1 MKSLSWMPLGSWIEF
16 LPTLTRCLL
25 LKMAISDEI
34 KQAVRERA
42 RYIREY
48 CHSPERLSANRF
60 TVDHVIPKSLG
71 GSDEL
76 DNLALACRRCNER
89 RYNFIAG
96 IDPDTQEIVP
106 IFNPRKQKWKEH
118 FVWLN
123 QGVIIEGT
131 TSISRATCLR
141 LDLND
146 TRYPEN
152 DSIRETRRFWV
163 QTGLHPPE

>member
-1 MKSLSWMPLGSWIEF
+1 MP
-16 LPTLTRCLL
+16 
-25 LKMAISDEI
+25 ISDEL
-34 KQAVRERA
+34 KQAIRERA
-42 RYIREY
+42 KYVCEY

-89 RYNFIAG
+89 RYNFVAG

-106 IFNPRKQKWKEH
+106 IFNPRKQKWEEH

-123 QGVIIEGT
+123 QGVVIEGT
-131 TSISRATCLR
+131 TPIGRATCLR

-152 DSIRETRRFWV
+152 DSIRETRQFWIK
-163 QTGLHPPE
+163 TGLHPPADDPLQV

>member
-1 MKSLSWMPLGSWIEF
+1 M
-16 LPTLTRCLL
+16 RCLL
-25 LKMAISDEI
+25 LKMSISHEL
-34 KQAVRERA
+34 KQAIRERA
-42 RYIREY
+42 KYICEY

-89 RYNFIAG
+89 RYNFVAG

-106 IFNPRKQKWKEH
+106 MFNPRKQKWEEH
-118 FVWLN
+118 FVWLS
-123 QGVIIEGT
+123 QGVVIEGT
-131 TSISRATCLR
+131 TPIGRATCLR

-146 TRYPEN
+146 NRYPEN
-152 DSIRETRRFWV
+152 DSIRETRRFWT
-163 QTGLHPPE
+163 QTGLHPPADDPCQA